1 MNKIQEFFN
10 EKFGTVRTITI
21 DGVIYFVG
29 IDIAKSLGYS
39 NAAKAVSKFCDNPI
53 KLKLPCKTQKEKSR
67 ITQNFICINTT
78 DLFVFIEKSK
88 NSTVETKKDF
98 IRWLSEI
105 GLINESK
112 FILESREEVEFFEK
126 LEKRIDLFNL
136 AFIEVCDMQILKT
149 LSEEEIKKINPLTNV
164 KLERQKWVCG
174 KKYRLDGYIEKFNL
188 GIEFDEEQHK
198 YQIKEDIARTKEIT
212 EWFKNNS
219 NSDFRIIRVNKDN
232 PDYFIELIM
241 QYMTIEI

>member
-1 MNKIQEFFN
+1 MSKIQEFFN
-10 EKFGTVRTITI
+10 KKFGTVRTVTI
-21 DGVIYFVG
+21 DGVVYFVG

-126 LEKRIDLFNL
+126 LENRINLFNL
-136 AFIEVCDMQILKT
+136 AFVEMCNMQTLKT
-149 LSEEEIKKINPLTNV
+149 LSEDEIKKINPLTNV
-164 KLERQKWVCG
+164 KLEKQKWVCEE
-174 KKYRLDGYIEKFNL
+174 KYRLDGYIEKFNL

-198 YQIKEDIARTKEIT
+198 YQIDEDIARTKEIT
-212 EWFKNNS
+212 EWFKNNH
-219 NSDFRIIRVNKDN
+219 NSDFRIIRVDKDN